1 MDGVLQ
7 SGRPQFFDA
16 CAERRLTWWPE
27 LGVGFYPIEAGVEPY
42 DADYFER
49 YQRQADTEIGRAL
62 MQARVDFVNRHF
74 AGAVLDVGIG
84 SGAFIDRRNAASG
97 GRRTT
102 FGFDVNP
109 IAAAWLKSRALW
121 LDPYQGQVP
130 AVTLWDVLE
139 HIPDFGALLDRV
151 SAWVFVSIP
160 IFTSAQHVLRSKHF
174 RRDEHVWYFTSEGL
188 IRTFDGCGFDLAA
201 MNTVETDLGREDIGS
216 FVFRRR
222 A

>member
-1 MDGVLQ
+1 
-7 SGRPQFFDA
+7 
-16 CAERRLTWWPE
+16 
-27 LGVGFYPIEAGVEPY
+27 
-42 DADYFER
+42 
-49 YQRQADTEIGRAL
+49 
-62 MQARVDFVNRHF
+62 MQARVDLVNRHF
-74 AGAVLDVGIG
+74 AGTVVDIGIG
-84 SGAFIDRRNAASG
+84 SGAFLERRNGAGA
-97 GRRTT
+97 GRPNT

-109 IAAAWLKSRALW
+109 IAAAWLKSRSLW